1 MWNKENFPCSKIC
14 NVLFYK
20 ITKALYSK
28 GRGNDI
34 WVTHDGQYAVCRSG
48 KKDSS
53 ACVICEN
60 TTPDPNNLVHGRWIM
75 SGSQIYPNFRSAA
88 KALVERYY
96 GESLN

>member
-20 ITKALYSK
+20 ITKALHSK
-28 GRGNDI
+28 GRRNDI
-34 WVTHDGQYAVCRSG
+34 WVTHDGQYAVSRSSI
-48 KKDSS
+48 KDSS
-53 ACVICEN
+53 ACAIYEN
-60 TTPDPNNLVHGRWIM
+60 TTPDPNNLVHGRWIR
-75 SGSQIYPNFRSAA
+75 SGSQIYPNFRLAA